1 MKKKTKRKKKEELKK
16 EYFAGY
22 GEMIWSLIC
31 VIYAIWYVW
40 FYFIESN
47 PALIGIKGVA
57 AAIVFWLAIVT
68 IVVNIIS
75 FSDGPQFLSKKKFE
89 LIDIFT
95 IIGTTLLLYGIFAY
109 VAWDLLW
116 LFR

>member
-47 PALIGIKGVA
+47 PALIGI
-57 AAIVFWLAIVT
+57 
-68 IVVNIIS
+68 
-75 FSDGPQFLSKKKFE
+75 
-89 LIDIFT
+89 
-95 IIGTTLLLYGIFAY
+95 
-109 VAWDLLW
+109 
-116 LFR
+116 